1 LKASTKVHK
10 EAVSRNELMEVEKD
24 VSFVHEECVPTRCIL
39 RISCCT
45 VELNVVGDRQ
55 LIEIRFQWHL
65 INKGEQQCLTWTE
78 SSQLHMQQGRA
89 VS

>member
-1 LKASTKVHK
+1 MLWG
-10 EAVSRNELMEVEKD
+10 D
-24 VSFVHEECVPTRCIL
+24 DICITYNT
-39 RISCCT
+39 CT